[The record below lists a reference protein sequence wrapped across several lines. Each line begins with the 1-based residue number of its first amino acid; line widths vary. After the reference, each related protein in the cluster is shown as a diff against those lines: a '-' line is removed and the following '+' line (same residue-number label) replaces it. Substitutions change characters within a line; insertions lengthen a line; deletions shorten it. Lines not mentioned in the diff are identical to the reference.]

1 MSKVH
6 VVIPARYA
14 SSRFPGK
21 VLAQLC
27 GKPMI
32 QHVYERASESDA
44 DAVFIAT
51 DEPKVYDAVT
61 AFGGKCVMTSSEH
74 QSGTDRIFE
83 AVNNLD
89 EKPDIIINVQGD
101 EPLIPASV
109 INELI
114 QVMKDNPDLP
124 MATVAV
130 ELDRAYINDPNKV
143 KVIFDK
149 NNRAIYFSR
158 APIPFAREGGI
169 AAPAYLH
176 WGIYAYRF
184 DTLKRFVSL
193 PTGRLENC
201 EKLEQ
206 LRVLEDGM
214 PIYVITTDLQSVGV
228 DTPEDL
234 AEAEQK
240 MKELLK

>member
-21 VLAQLC
+21 VLAPLC

-32 QHVYERASESDA
+32 RHVYERAVISAA
-44 DAVFIAT
+44 DEVFIAT

-61 AFGGKCVMTSSEH
+61 EFGGKCIMTSADH

-83 AVNNLD
+83 AVNSLED
-89 EKPDIIINVQGD
+89 KPDIVINVQGD
-101 EPLIPASV
+101 EPLIPTSV

-114 QVMKDNPDLP
+114 QLMKDNPDLP

-130 ELDRAYINDPNKV
+130 KLDRAYVNDPNKV

-158 APIPFAREGGI
+158 APIPFVREGGI

-184 DTLKRFVSL
+184 DALKRFVSL
-193 PTGRLENC
+193 PPGRLENC

-214 PIYVITTDLQSVGV
+214 PIHVIISDLQSVGV

-234 AEAEQK
+234 EEAERK
-240 MKELLK
+240 MKDLM

>member
-6 VVIPARYA
+6 IVIPARYA

-21 VLAQLC
+21 VLAPLC
-27 GKPMI
+27 GKVMI
-32 QHVYERASESDA
+32 QHVYERAVASNA
-44 DAVFIAT
+44 DEVYIAADDEKVNEAV
-51 DEPKVYDAVT
+51 KK
-61 AFGGKCVMTSSEH
+61 FGGKCIMTSPDH

-83 AVNNLD
+83 AVNSLP
-89 EKPDIIINVQGD
+89 EKPEIIINVQGD
-101 EPLIPASV
+101 EPLIPTSV

-114 QVMKDNPDLP
+114 QVMQDNPDLP

-130 ELDRAYINDPNKV
+130 KLEREFINDPNKV
-143 KVIFDK
+143 KVIFGKDQ
-149 NNRAIYFSR
+149 RAIYFSR
-158 APIPFAREGGI
+158 APIPFLRDGGTPT
-169 AAPAYLH
+169 PAYLH

-184 DTLKRFVSL
+184 DALKRFVSL

-206 LRVLEDGM
+206 LRVLEDEM
-214 PIYVITTDLQSVGV
+214 PIYVLISDLQSVGV

-234 AEAEQK
+234 EEAERK
-240 MKELLK
+240 MKELI